1 MKTICLRGSAILLA
15 FLGGVALAQTPP
27 PDGSKP
33 DQNGKQEPSAKNTG
47 DTPARADVL
56 VNGALAVPGAPT
68 DTSTVP
74 AKFSKKNDANDHLLL
89 LGYTFKGL
97 SDEQRHAI
105 YQSVKGKPDAA
116 KATEA
121 NPQIGDALPGTLSVT
136 ALPPDVTG
144 QLPDMQKFGY
154 AMNGDQLLVINPV
167 NMVVVDVIKAQ

>member
-1 MKTICLRGSAILLA
+1 MASRNRARR
-15 FLGGVALAQTPP
+15 
-27 PDGSKP
+27 
-33 DQNGKQEPSAKNTG
+33 
-47 DTPARADVL
+47 TPATRPRRADVL

-74 AKFSKKNDANDHLLL
+74 AKFSKKNDADDHLLL

-154 AMNGDQLLVINPV
+154 AMNGDQIAGDQSGKHGRGRRHRGAVIRRIRFRV
-167 NMVVVDVIKAQ
+167 

>member
-74 AKFSKKNDANDHLLL
+74 AKFSKKNDADDHLLL

-97 SDEQRHAI
+97 SDDAEARHLPEREGQAGRS
-105 YQSVKGKPDAA
+105 QGDGSKPADRRCLARNTFGHRLAPGRHRPTAGHA
-116 KATEA
+116 KVRLRHEWRS
-121 NPQIGDALPGTLSVT
+121 NCW
-136 ALPPDVTG
+136 
-144 QLPDMQKFGY
+144 
-154 AMNGDQLLVINPV
+154 
-167 NMVVVDVIKAQ
+167 